1 MDVHKAHCYD
11 VIVRGRPKERHFG
24 LLAEIDEHIAT
35 EMVRSFG
42 QNVTVRSKWSHSEDF
57 GLRPKL
63 LKLRRPLSVSAKI
76 LSVAL

>member
-1 MDVHKAHCYD
+1 MGDP
-11 VIVRGRPKERHFG
+11 RKERHFG
-24 LLAEIDEHIAT
+24 LSAEIDEHRAT

-42 QNVTVRSKWSHSEDF
+42 QNVTVRPKWSLSEDF
-57 GLRPKL
+57 GFRPKL